1 MKPRPASPP
10 RLAVALAAA
19 LLCSPALAEKPAPP
33 APPPAPAPPERREL
47 WVPTKDLQRVLKDH
61 PNAVM
66 LTPAQYQALVRDAGR
81 VKPPENE
88 DGLEPA
94 RLGLLV
100 EGLRLKGKVEPGA
113 WKARL
118 TGELTVRV
126 EGEDWAFGEIHW
138 PRHLKIT
145 RVQADGP
152 VIASLDNVQ
161 FESSSLPV
169 EPVSSLSLMVRGRGV
184 RVLRFEA
191 ELPLYVRLRSGER
204 ALDLRHVG
212 CGGSLELE
220 IPPGATLLPG
230 SACERKGQVVKAA
243 FDHRFVRRTDSGDP
257 MDYGPG
263 LGGAG
268 QVLKDACRIRWTEAA
283 TVMDEQALR
292 YAETAEAA
300 YHVTEGEVEATLS
313 LEVQAQ
319 SGREGVAEWQVT
331 GTGAEVV
338 GVTGADVL
346 AWRQDQDV
354 LRVTLQRSSLRQP
367 VQVKLR
373 LPWSGVDTAALELPS
388 LRTGLPMQ
396 ARFSLS
402 LAEGLDLLSVDG
414 LVEKGTSQFF
424 RLGMDAP
431 RLAVR
436 RTLPRLEADV
446 DALVKL
452 ERDTVTLRRTLTL
465 RSDRVL
471 REVKAVLPAGEE
483 FLGVEC
489 PAPGFEWKRVDR
501 TLELRFPQ
509 GLSPTQPATA
519 VVMTKKKLAKAWSG
533 PRIPEAVVLENLA
546 LPDAVKVAGY
556 AALQFD
562 DAWRV
567 SLRETR
573 GLEDRDARMTPVTGR
588 MAWFG
593 LRQWTLCFEVERAE
607 SVYSAE
613 VTAYAL
619 PRARTVE
626 IEGQITLDI
635 SGAPLRSFQ
644 VKLPPATARSLRIT
658 SPLVGEQKLDEATG
672 VWTCSLRK
680 ESLGRP
686 NLRFR
691 ISLPAS
697 VAAGDESRVDATL
710 PVLELPQARRFQ
722 GVWVVEANT
731 DTQLSFEA
739 RNLQPLDVLRAPP
752 VEGYMPRHRLVG
764 AYTYGVGGHELKVS
778 ARRHEHSELALLLVR
793 RLVLTS
799 TLGLDGG
806 GRHEVVAHLRHSG
819 EQFVSLTLPAGA
831 RLLSTQVE
839 HQAVKPVLGE
849 NGALSLP
856 LPAST
861 ANRANVRVRVLYE
874 LAGAPWA
881 GAGRLALEP
890 VRFPGNVPV
899 LETSWNVHVPEGHTY
914 SAAVTRMQQEGVIPP
929 VGWWEVLDRKA
940 GRRATPIQSSPL
952 ARARAMWAAEE
963 ARRNQEKEFE
973 ARLDLLHLDTF
984 QVENGTIADLVARV
998 RELVALHPLFPQPAG
1013 RRIVLLGSVP
1023 ASNKVSCYLRDVTL
1037 LKVVRLIEKLTYTR
1051 VVLKNETITFVP
1063 WDHGREEMVV
1073 EAFAVPS
1080 DLESRARALY
1090 QSLAPGAAASADVW
1104 PALAAKQ
1111 GILWPA
1117 GSWMQV
1123 DMDRGLLLVRTQAAM
1138 VEPIKDLIR
1147 GILQDDEL
1155 GALGA
1160 AEDAWTEDA
1169 SAQDELLRFLSSTRI
1184 PKLVLN
1190 QASLNQAL
1198 DTLQDEVQKVTGQTL
1213 PLLSSQPFDAMT
1225 HVSLDV
1231 QDVSLAEALRYITEL
1246 AGMRYSL
1253 RQGVV
1258 MVVPLSD
1265 TSSEMY
1271 TRVFP
1276 VPPDAGAVLGG
1287 RSGNPDSPVQVRQ
1300 ALMEQAGI
1308 PFPEGAFA
1316 SFNPVAGTLNV
1327 RNTQPNLDLVAAWV
1341 ESFSGLGSQGFGASK
1356 AGLLPLELDLPTA
1369 GRLLRFHGAQSP
1381 ETVVLA
1387 YASWERQVAAA
1398 CGWLLAGA
1406 AAFFAWG
1413 RRRALPRLV
1422 LVVALLSAG
1431 PSLVAPGWQA
1441 AANALLGGWALALG
1455 VWCLW
1460 CVLARGAAFVKSQE
1474 SPAQEVTV

>member
-1 MKPRPASPP
+1 MKPRPASLP
-10 RLAVALAAA
+10 RLAVALIAA
-19 LLCSPALAEKPAPP
+19 LLGSPALAEKPAPATPP
-33 APPPAPAPPERREL
+33 AAPAPPERKEL
-47 WVPTKDLQRVLKDH
+47 WVPTKDLQKVLKDH

-81 VKPPENE
+81 VKPPESDDRVE
-88 DGLEPA
+88 LA

-126 EGEDWAFGEIHW
+126 EGDAWAFGELHW

-145 RVQADGP
+145 RMQADGP
-152 VIASLDNVQ
+152 VIASLDSVQ
-161 FESSSLPV
+161 FESSSLPA
-169 EPVSSLSLMVRGRGV
+169 EPVGSLSLMVRGRGV

-220 IPPGATLLPG
+220 LPPGAALLPG
-230 SACERKGQVVKAA
+230 SACERQGQVVKAA

-292 YAETAEAA
+292 YAESADVA

-319 SGREGVAEWQVT
+319 SGLEGRAEWQVT
-331 GTGAEVV
+331 GPGAEVV

-346 AWRQDQDV
+346 GWRQEQD
-354 LRVTLQRSSLRQP
+354 LLKVTLQRSSLRQP

-373 LPWSGVDTAALELPS
+373 LPWSGADTAALELPS
-388 LRTGLPMQ
+388 LRTGLPME

-414 LVEKGTSQFF
+414 LVEKGTRQYF

-436 RTLPRLEADV
+436 RALPRLEADV
-446 DALVKL
+446 DVLVKL
-452 ERDTVTLRRTLTL
+452 ERDTVTLGRTLTL

-509 GLSPTQPATA
+509 GLTATQPATA
-519 VVMTKKKLAKAWSG
+519 VVTSKKKLAKAWSG
-533 PRIPEAVVLENLA
+533 PRIPETVALENLA

-567 SLRETR
+567 SLKETR

-593 LRQWTLCFEVERAE
+593 LRQWSLGFDVERAE

-626 IEGQITLDI
+626 IEGQLTLDI

-644 VKLPPATARSLRIT
+644 VKLTPAVARSLRIT
-658 SPLVGEQKLDEATG
+658 SPLVGEQKLDEASG

-686 NLRFR
+686 NIRFR
-691 ISLPAS
+691 ISLPAT
-697 VAAGDESRVDATL
+697 AAGDENRVDAIL

-752 VEGYMPRHRLVG
+752 VEGYVPRHRLVA
-764 AYTYGVGGHELKVS
+764 AYTYGVGGHELKLS
-778 ARRHEHSELALLLVR
+778 ARQHEHSELALLLVR

-819 EQFVSLTLPAGA
+819 EQFVSLTLPGGA
-831 RLLSTQVE
+831 RLLSAQVE

-849 NGALSLP
+849 DGALSLP
-856 LPAST
+856 LPANT

-914 SAAVTRMQQEGVIPP
+914 SAAATRMQQEGVIPP
-929 VGWWEVLDRKA
+929 VGWWEVLDRRA
-940 GRRATPIQSSPL
+940 VRPGRPIQSSQL
-952 ARARAMWAAEE
+952 AQARAMWAAEE

-984 QVENGTIADLVARV
+984 QVENGTIADLVARL

-1013 RRIVLLGSVP
+1013 RRIVLLGSVS

-1063 WDHGREEMVV
+1063 WDHGRAEMVV

-1080 DLESRARALY
+1080 DLESRARTLY
-1090 QSLAPGAAASADVW
+1090 QRLAPGAAVPADVW
-1104 PALAAKQ
+1104 AALAAQQ
-1111 GILWPA
+1111 GIPWPA

-1123 DMDRGLLLVRTQAAM
+1123 DMDRGLLLLRNQAVV
-1138 VEPIKDLIR
+1138 VERIKDLIR
-1147 GILQDDEL
+1147 GILFDDEL

-1160 AEDAWTEDA
+1160 VEDAWKEDA
-1169 SAQDELLRFLSSTRI
+1169 GAHDELARFLSSTRI
-1184 PKLVLN
+1184 SKLVLN
-1190 QASLNQAL
+1190 QASLSQAL
-1198 DTLQDEVQKVTGQTL
+1198 NTLHAEVQKVSGQTL
-1213 PLLSSQPFDAMT
+1213 PLLFAQPFDMSAN
-1225 HVSLDV
+1225 VSLDV
-1231 QDVSLAEALRYITEL
+1231 QDVSLVEALRYITEL
-1246 AGMRYSL
+1246 AGMKYSL

-1265 TSSEMY
+1265 VSSEMY
-1271 TRVFP
+1271 TRVFR
-1276 VPPDAGAVLGG
+1276 VPPDAAALLGG
-1287 RSGNPDSPVQVRQ
+1287 GSGNSNLPERARQ
-1300 ALMEQAGI
+1300 ILMEQAGI
-1308 PFPEGAFA
+1308 PFPEGSSA
-1316 SFNPVAGTLNV
+1316 SFNPMAGALTM
-1327 RNTQPNLDLVAAWV
+1327 RNTQPNLDMVSAFF
-1341 ESFSGLGSQGFGASK
+1341 ESLGGAQSSGVSVSR

-1369 GRLLRFHGAQSP
+1369 GSLLRFHGAQSP

-1406 AAFFAWG
+1406 AAFSFWG
-1413 RRRALPRLV
+1413 RRRAGLRSWLAGVV
-1422 LVVALLSAG
+1422 LTAG
-1431 PSLVAPGWQA
+1431 PALVAPGWQPV
-1441 AANALLGGWALALG
+1441 ANDLLGGWVLALG

-1460 CVLARGAAFVKSQE
+1460 CLLARGAAFVKSQE